1 MGETYDELRTY
12 SSIEAEET
20 LVLEDLLGTVDAIL
34 VEHLADDCAT
44 LILHTA
50 ELSKSHHTRYPTK
63 TDRV

>member
-34 VEHLADDCAT
+34 VEHLANDCAT

-50 ELSKSHHTRYPTK
+50 ELSK
-63 TDRV
+63 